1 MLLFPSNAIDYVP
14 HTRML
19 YSAETP
25 SQTEEFCATDI
36 NLNDLRFGDTEYK
49 FLQEIKVQ
57 GVWNCDS
64 NEWACWSSDLGGMFF
79 GKGDTLVSAFDDFK
93 NQLHTIFQR
102 LYRNRPFEMDTQE
115 QEQWNR
121 LINVIDVHRY
131 RTTTPIVVREVGQIS
146 YGMISRPY
154 RIKWLTGYNYIID
167 PGRVPPELMSLKP
180 GRYIEA
186 VVKRDPITHKEI
198 EILSVQPI
206 SFHLPNDAEAR
217 RIWDNIPAADLPTG
231 GWD

>member
-1 MLLFPSNAIDYVP
+1 MSISLANINMIPPARTF
-14 HTRML
+14 
-19 YSAETP
+19 YSAEAS
-25 SQTEEFCATDI
+25 SQSEEFGATDI
-36 NLNDLRFGDTEYK
+36 NLNSLNFGDAEYR
-49 FLQEIKVQ
+49 FLQEIRVQ

-64 NEWACWSSDLGGMFF
+64 NEWACWSSDLGVMFV
-79 GKGDTLVSAFDDFK
+79 GKGDTLISAFDDFK

-102 LYRNRPFEMDTQE
+102 LYRKRPFEMDAQE

-121 LINVIDVHRY
+121 LVNTIDVYHY
-131 RTTTPIVVREVGQIS
+131 RTTTPITVREVGQIS

-167 PGRVPPELMSLKP
+167 TNKVPAELMSLKP
-180 GRYIEA
+180 GRYVEA

-206 SFHLPNDAEAR
+206 SFHVPSEAEAKKF
-217 RIWDNIPAADLPTG
+217 WDNIPAADLPTG
-231 GWD
+231 GWE